1 MSTRW
6 FFSSARIGAGASVTG
21 QTLPTLVRF
30 VRHIDGRDVE
40 ESVTGP
46 TLSLVG
52 PGDVLGFDRA
62 MVLREEPPPGTPD
75 AAENILASVELAHAD
90 LPWLL
95 SPGTAPT
102 PGGPTP
108 QPWLALIVLAED
120 EAAPP
125 RDARPLPVLT
135 APVAALPP
143 LAERWAWAHIEARL
157 PDDVTDLAGAQRA
170 VEQGVRSHSAAV
182 VARLLCPRKLAPDRG
197 WIAALVPA
205 TAAGRDA
212 GLKAASVGAA
222 TADAWPVPG
231 RDTVDLPVYH
241 WWTFRTGQAGTFEE
255 LARRLRFRPAA
266 EAGLGT
272 RTIDVSDPW
281 PAEEGTGPATVALDG
296 ALRPPSTAAPETW
309 SDPAAQDR
317 FRTLLHDRL
326 DAPARRREDIV
337 EGEEAQPAEG
347 AGEPEDRDVLAVA
360 PPLYGSHH
368 TGRQTVPDEP
378 DSWLSTLNL
387 EVRRRVA
394 AALGA
399 RYVQL
404 EQEFLMAR
412 AWEQVG
418 EIRQANRMLAAGEL
432 AATAAD
438 RAQRKHLDPL
448 GAADLITLMAPV
460 SERVTLSATSTTLAA
475 TLAAADE
482 VPTGTA
488 DTAFVRLTRRTGALA
503 RRAQRLAGPDAPVE
517 GTPVLVEGLMAMGMM
532 GDGGPEGALPAELR
546 AEVDP
551 TRLQVLRMTDRI
563 PAGFWAE
570 RPAQDPRPLRP
581 IMAHPKFT
589 VPIAEEL
596 LARWPE
602 WALPGIGALEPD
614 SVTLLETNPEFVAA
628 LLVGLNHEF
637 NRELLWR
644 EFPTDQRGTP
654 FARFWP
660 GDSADVEEIALWPT
674 EAQLGSSLRT
684 GGAGNL
690 ALLVRG
696 DLLRR
701 FPGTALLAVRG
712 VEGKLP
718 DAFDGVQATPLALD
732 ESTVLYL
739 FAGLDAERARA
750 EDWFFVF
757 REPMRGTQ
765 FGFDSGATLPET
777 KTWADLTWDGVA
789 LDAAR
794 CVRVGQPPGTP
805 TALTQPDPPVWG
817 RDAAD
822 MARIAFQQPF
832 QLAFRATTLLG
843 G

>member
-6 FFSSARIGAGASVTG
+6 FFSSARVGAAASADG
-21 QTLPTLVRF
+21 QALHTAVRF
-30 VRHIDGRDVE
+30 FQDIDGRRE
-40 ESVTGP
+40 EPEVHGP

-52 PGDVLGFDRA
+52 PGEVLGFDRS

-75 AAENILASVELAHAD
+75 AAENVMASVELVHAD

-95 SPGTAPT
+95 SPGTVT
-102 PGGPTP
+102 IKGRPTP
-108 QPWLALIVLAED
+108 QPWIVLVVLAED

-125 RDARPLPVLT
+125 RPGHPLPVLT

-143 LAERWAWAHIEARL
+143 LAERWAWTHVEARL
-157 PDDVTDLAGAQRA
+157 PEDVTDPDAVQRL
-170 VEQGVRSHSAAV
+170 VEQGVRNHSADV
-182 VARLLCPRKLAPDRG
+182 VGRLLCPRRLAPDRG
-197 WIAALVPA
+197 WMAAVVPA

-212 GLKAASVGAA
+212 GLSVVPPAVA

-241 WWTFRTGQAGTFEE
+241 WWTFRTGRAGTFEE
-255 LARRLRFRPAA
+255 LARRLRFRSAA
-266 EAGLGT
+266 ESGLGT
-272 RTIDVSDPW
+272 RTIDVGRPW
-281 PAEEGTGPATVALDG
+281 PAEEAAGPATVAMDG
-296 ALRPPSTAAPETW
+296 ALRPPGTSAPETW

-317 FRTLLHDRL
+317 FRALIRERV
-326 DAPARRREDIV
+326 DAPALLR
-337 EGEEAQPAEG
+337 
-347 AGEPEDRDVLAVA
+347 GEPVPQGDGEPAGDRDVVAVA

-368 TGRQTVPDEP
+368 TGEQTVPAEP
-378 DSWLSTLNL
+378 DVWMSTLNV

-394 AALGA
+394 AALGC

-418 EIRQANRMLAAGEL
+418 EIRQANRLLAVGEL
-432 AATAAD
+432 AAVAAE
-438 RAQRKHLDPL
+438 RAQRKHLGPL
-448 GAADLITLMAPV
+448 DAADLVTVMAPV
-460 SERVTLSATSTTLAA
+460 SARVPVSATTPDAEPTTLAA
-475 TLAAADE
+475 KLASARE
-482 VPTGTA
+482 ELPVGTA
-488 DTAFVRLTRRTGALA
+488 STSFVRLTRANGALA
-503 RRAQRLAGPDAPVE
+503 RRAQLGTDGESAESFLAGKMKL
-517 GTPVLVEGLMAMGMM
+517 TGMVS
-532 GDGGPEGALPAELR
+532 DDGPEAGLPGELR
-546 AEVDP
+546 AALSP
-551 TRLQVLRMTDRI
+551 MRLQLLRLADRV
-563 PAGFWAE
+563 PADFWAQRTE
-570 RPAQDPRPLRP
+570 ADDRPLRP
-581 IMAHPKFT
+581 IMAHPRFT
-589 VPIAEEL
+589 APIAAEL

-602 WALPGIGALEPD
+602 WALPGIGAVPQD
-614 SVTLLETNPEFVAA
+614 SVTLLETNPEFIAA

-660 GDSADVEEIALWPT
+660 GDGADVEEIALWPLD
-674 EAQLGSSLRT
+674 APLGSQLRT
-684 GGAGNL
+684 GREGDL
-690 ALLVRG
+690 VLLVRG

-701 FPGTALLAVRG
+701 FPGTALLAVRAVDG
-712 VEGKLP
+712 RLP
-718 DAFDGVQATPLALD
+718 SAFDGVPATALALD

-739 FAGLDAERARA
+739 FPDLDAERARA

-765 FGFDSGATLPET
+765 FGFDTGDQPAEMA
-777 KTWADLTWDGVA
+777 TWAELTWRGIRVDPT
-789 LDAAR
+789 R
-794 CVRVGQPPGTP
+794 CVRLDQVPATP
-805 TALTQPDPPVWG
+805 TGLTQSDPPQWA
-817 RDAAD
+817 RDSAD

>member
-6 FFSSARIGAGASVTG
+6 FFSSTRVGAAASADG
-21 QTLPTLVRF
+21 QALRTAVRF
-30 VRHIDGRDVE
+30 FRDIDGRRE
-40 ESVTGP
+40 EPEVAGP

-52 PGDVLGFDRA
+52 PGEVLGFDRS

-75 AAENILASVELAHAD
+75 AAENVLASVELAHAD

-95 SPGTAPT
+95 SPGTVAT
-102 PGGPTP
+102 AGGPTP
-108 QPWLALIVLAED
+108 QPWIALIVLAED
-120 EAAPP
+120 EAASP
-125 RDARPLPVLT
+125 RPGHPLPVLT

-143 LAERWAWAHIEARL
+143 LAERWAWTHVEARL
-157 PDDVTDLAGAQRA
+157 PDDVTDLDSVRRF
-170 VEQGVRSHSAAV
+170 VEQGVRNHSAGV
-182 VARLLCPRKLAPDRG
+182 VGRLLCPRRLAPGRG
-197 WIAALVPA
+197 WIAAVVPA

-212 GLKAASVGAA
+212 GLNVTPRAAA

-241 WWTFRTGQAGTFEE
+241 WWAFRTGKAGTFEE

-266 EAGLGT
+266 ESRLGT
-272 RTIDVSDPW
+272 RTIDVGRPW
-281 PAEEGTGPATVALDG
+281 PAEEAVGPATVAMDG
-296 ALRPPSTAAPETW
+296 ALRPPGTAAPETW
-309 SDPAAQDR
+309 SDPAAQER
-317 FRTLLHDRL
+317 FRALIRERV
-326 DAPARRREDIV
+326 DAPALLR
-337 EGEEAQPAEG
+337 
-347 AGEPEDRDVLAVA
+347 GEPVPEGDGEPAQDRDVVAVA

-368 TGRQTVPDEP
+368 TGEQTVPTEP
-378 DSWLSTLNL
+378 DVWMGTLNV

-394 AALGA
+394 AALGC

-418 EIRQANRMLAAGEL
+418 DIRQANRLLAAGEL
-432 AATAAD
+432 AAVAAE
-438 RAQRKHLDPL
+438 RAQRKHLHPL
-448 GAADLITLMAPV
+448 DAADLVTVMAPV
-460 SERVTLSATSTTLAA
+460 SGRVPVSAREPDAEPTTLAA
-475 TLAAADE
+475 MLASAREDLP
-482 VPTGTA
+482 VGTA
-488 DTAFVRLTRRTGALA
+488 STSFVRLTRANGALA
-503 RRAQRLAGPDAPVE
+503 RRAGLGADGEATESFLAGK
-517 GTPVLVEGLMAMGMM
+517 LKLMGMVS
-532 GDGGPEGALPAELR
+532 DEAPEGGLPGELR
-546 AEVDP
+546 AGLSP
-551 TRLQVLRMTDRI
+551 MRLQLRRLADRI
-563 PAGFWAE
+563 PADFWAQRTE
-570 RPAQDPRPLRP
+570 ADDRPLRP

-596 LARWPE
+596 LTRWPE
-602 WALPGIGALEPD
+602 WALPGIGAMPQD
-614 SVTLLETNPEFVAA
+614 SVTLLETNPEFIAA

-660 GDSADVEEIALWPT
+660 GDSVDVEEIALWPPDSP
-674 EAQLGSSLRT
+674 LGSQLRT
-684 GGAGNL
+684 GGEGDL

-712 VEGKLP
+712 VDGKLP
-718 DAFDGVQATPLALD
+718 PAFDGVPATALALD

-739 FAGLDAERARA
+739 FPDLDAERARA
-750 EDWFFVF
+750 EDWFLVF

-765 FGFDSGATLPET
+765 FGFDTGDQPAEM
-777 KTWADLTWDGVA
+777 KTWADLTWQGVRVEP
-789 LDAAR
+789 AR
-794 CVRVGQPPGTP
+794 CVQLGQVPATP
-805 TALTQPDPPVWG
+805 TGLTQPDPPAWA